1 VSPGVRTMC
10 RSCAEAFVRPGTCVV
25 QRRKLRRSMARRHRS
40 SQWGEHACSGSV
52 ARRHGESG
60 RSCGCISK
68 EDGSK
73 DFIEVYP
80 KLLHIPLSN
89 QPCFVSLCSYI
100 LALFHRTCPT
110 RRVLVHSIVLSVT
123 GIEPTVDRQ
132 KSRWSIPARADGRSQ
147 QGKIGGTVVTSLLMR
162 VPMREALALGL
173 LMNTKGLV
181 ELIVLNIGHDRKV
194 LNVEVFAI
202 LVLMAL
208 ITTFMTVRD
217 KIG

>member
-1 VSPGVRTMC
+1 
-10 RSCAEAFVRPGTCVV
+10 VRPGTCVV
-25 QRRKLRRSMARRHRS
+25 QRRKLRRSMARRHCS

-110 RRVLVHSIVLSVT
+110 RRVLVRSIVLSVT

-132 KSRWSIPARADGRSQ
+132 KSRWSIPIGEDRRDGDARAHARGAGAGPADEHQGPGRAHCAQ
-147 QGKIGGTVVTSLLMR
+147 HRPRPQGAQRGGVR
-162 VPMREALALGL
+162 HLGPH
-173 LMNTKGLV
+173 GAHHHV
-181 ELIVLNIGHDRKV
+181 HDC
-194 LNVEVFAI
+194 
-202 LVLMAL
+202 
-208 ITTFMTVRD
+208 
-217 KIG
+217 